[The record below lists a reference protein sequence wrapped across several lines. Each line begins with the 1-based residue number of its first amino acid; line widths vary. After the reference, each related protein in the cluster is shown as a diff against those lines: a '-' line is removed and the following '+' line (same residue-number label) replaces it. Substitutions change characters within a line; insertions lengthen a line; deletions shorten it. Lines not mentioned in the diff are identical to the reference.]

1 MAFKKGNSGN
11 AKGRKKGTPNKV
23 TQLQR
28 EFIQTLLDTQQDKI
42 KLELN
47 GLHGKDYLGAING
60 LMEFVIPKF
69 QRTELTTTIINN
81 NQSLLNTDPFSN
93 NGPMI
98 IKIYESQIGLEI
110 RENE

>member
-28 EFIQTLLDTQQDKI
+28 EFIQTLLDAQQDKI
-42 KLELN
+42 KLELK

-60 LMEFVIPKF
+60 LMEFIIPKF
-69 QRTELTTTIINN
+69 QRTELTTTTINN
-81 NQSLLNTDPFSN
+81 NQPLLNIE
-93 NGPMI
+93 PMI